1 MPVCFWWIIKVLPK
15 TKSFGTDPEPR
26 KAPLQSLCAWWWIYL
41 FGISVSTLIYH
52 SASTTGAPALNMH
65 TWWILY
71 SEMAPRGLASSF
83 CPLATFTGA
92 YYFGKSLTRIS
103 VFHILKGS
111 KNIINW
117 LANVYLW
124 LLRCEVKIHGHKEQH
139 HSRHWCHKQLVMYIA
154 GVKRCLGQ
162 LMGRLRVNL
171 RFQYNN
177 LKGPSVIFVDVESL
191 NYYLFIGP
199 LLHDWQYYLLLQTFW
214 TTIKVIIFP
223 QMPSAIWIQ
232 NWFEISLIK
241 AKAQSHVS

>member
-1 MPVCFWWIIKVLPK
+1 MMNLSIWNICVYVNLSQCKHHW
-15 TKSFGTDPEPR
+15 
-26 KAPLQSLCAWWWIYL
+26 C
-41 FGISVSTLIYH
+41 
-52 SASTTGAPALNMH
+52 PALNMH

-83 CPLATFTGA
+83 CPLATFMGA

-154 GVKRCLGQ
+154 GVKRYLGQ
-162 LMGRLRVNL
+162 LMDRLRVNL

-191 NYYLFIGP
+191 NCYLLIGP
-199 LLHDWQYYLLLQTFW
+199 LLHDLQYYLLLQTFW
-214 TTIKVIIFP
+214 ITRKMTIFS
-223 QMPSAIWIQ
+223 QMPTVVADLDRKCAS
-232 NWFEISLIK
+232 S
-241 AKAQSHVS
+241 

>member
-1 MPVCFWWIIKVLPK
+1 MMN
-15 TKSFGTDPEPR
+15 
-26 KAPLQSLCAWWWIYL
+26 L
-41 FGISVSTLIYH
+41 FIWNICVYVNLSQCKH
-52 SASTTGAPALNMH
+52 HWCPALNMH

-83 CPLATFTGA
+83 CPLATFMGA

-154 GVKRCLGQ
+154 GVKRYLGQ

-177 LKGPSVIFVDVESL
+177 LKGPSVILVDVERSTASRL
-191 NYYLFIGP
+191 TVL
-199 LLHDWQYYLLLQTFW
+199 
-214 TTIKVIIFP
+214 
-223 QMPSAIWIQ
+223 PSVTDVLDHKKNDYFFTDADCCRR
-232 NWFEISLIK
+232 SG
-241 AKAQSHVS
+241 